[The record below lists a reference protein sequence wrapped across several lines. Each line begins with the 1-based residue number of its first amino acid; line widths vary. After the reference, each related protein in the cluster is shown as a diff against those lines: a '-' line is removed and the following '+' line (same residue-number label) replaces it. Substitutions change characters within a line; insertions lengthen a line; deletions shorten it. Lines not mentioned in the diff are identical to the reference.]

1 MMESVILL
9 VDDEPQIHRFL
20 HPALAAAGYRVI
32 GAARG
37 DEARTLLARD
47 RPDLVLLDLGLP
59 DVDGQDLLLDL
70 RALSSA
76 PIIVLSARDQEREK
90 IAALDS
96 GADDYVEK
104 PFGVGE
110 LLARIRTALRRRQTN
125 IDAPHT
131 PYHDDINLD
140 HNRLA
145 VTVGAETVLLTRLQF
160 RLLALLL
167 AHRGKVLT
175 HEQILARVW
184 GPGHREDVA
193 YLRIYI
199 AQLRRRLGTFG
210 EEHILTR
217 PGVGYYLS

>member
-1 MMESVILL
+1 MTPPVILV

-20 HPALAAAGYRVI
+20 RPALEAAGYAVLR
-32 GAARG
+32 ADRG
-37 DEARTLLARD
+37 EEARTQVMRD

-59 DVDGQDLLLDL
+59 DLDGQDLLRDL
-70 RALSSA
+70 HALSPA

-104 PFGVGE
+104 PFGMGE
-110 LLARIRTALRRRQTN
+110 LLARIRTALRRQPAGIEMPR
-125 IDAPHT
+125 IPE
-131 PYHDDINLD
+131 YSDIRLD
-140 HNRLA
+140 HNSLA
-145 VTVGAETVLLTRLQF
+145 VTIGAETMSLTRLQF

-167 AHRGKVLT
+167 SHRGKVLT
-175 HEQILARVW
+175 HDQMLAQVW
-184 GPGHREDVA
+184 GAGHREDVA

-199 AQLRRRLGTFG
+199 AQLRRRLGVFG

-217 PGVGYYLS
+217 PSVGYYLV